1 MKLCT
6 TPQNIPVTTDEEQK
20 ATLPIPPS
28 FKTLYIMGEVNENTT
43 TEVTREIIESDWSGD
58 NIRELHIYICSEGGY
73 LRDCFAI
80 IDLIRQIKK
89 QFNITVRTYGLGEVA
104 SAGFFI
110 FLLGDERQ
118 LFPSCRVFVHEHITV
133 GTEQTYGERIKAD
146 KTEEKE
152 VYDNYVRYTAE
163 CLDIS
168 TRKVKNL
175 LKKNKW
181 LTQQEI
187 KTYGINKD
195 LENVRLNNG

>member
-1 MKLCT
+1 MKICT
-6 TPQNIPVTTDEEQK
+6 TASDVSVATDKEQCAKIPT
-20 ATLPIPPS
+20 PPG
-28 FKTLYIMGEVNENTT
+28 FKVLYIVGEVNESTT
-43 TEVTREIIESDWSGD
+43 SEVTRELLETDWADD

-80 IDLIRQIKK
+80 IDLIEQIKD
-89 QFNITVRTYGLGEVA
+89 QFKVIIRTYGLGEVA

-110 FLLGDERQ
+110 FLLGDERH

-152 VYDNYVRYTAE
+152 VYDNYVKYTSE
-163 CLDIS
+163 RLGIS
-168 TRKVKNL
+168 VTRTKNL

-181 LTQQEI
+181 LTKREVNN
-187 KTYGINKD
+187 YGINKD
-195 LENVRLNNG
+195 LEDGINHG

>member
-1 MKLCT
+1 MRICAQSKE
-6 TPQNIPVTTDEEQK
+6 TPVVTDIEQTATIPS
-20 ATLPIPPS
+20 PPS
-28 FKTLYIMGEVNENTT
+28 VKVLYIIGEVNESV
-43 TEVTREIIESDWSGD
+43 TEEITRELIESDWIED

-80 IDLIRQIKK
+80 IDLIQQLRK
-89 QFNITVRTYGLGEVA
+89 QFPIVIRTYGLGEVA

-118 LFPSCRVFVHEHITV
+118 LFPSCRVFVHEHITI

-152 VYDNYVRYTAE
+152 VYDNYVKYTSE
-163 CLDIS
+163 RLGIS
-168 TRKVKNL
+168 VTKTKNL

-181 LTQQEI
+181 LTKKEMRS
-187 KTYGINKD
+187 YGINKE
-195 LENVRLNNG
+195 LENV

>member
-1 MKLCT
+1 MRICT
-6 TPQNIPVTTDEEQK
+6 QTSNVPVTTDEEK
-20 ATLPIPPS
+20 VTVLPSPPS
-28 FKTLYIMGEVNENTT
+28 FKTLYIIGEVNEKM
-43 TEVTREIIESDWSGD
+43 TEEIARELIESDWISE

-80 IDLIRQIKK
+80 IDLIQQLRQ
-89 QFNITVRTYGLGEVA
+89 QFPIIIRTYGLGEVA

-152 VYDNYVRYTAE
+152 VYDNYVKYTSDR
-163 CLDIS
+163 LGIS
-168 TRKVKNL
+168 VTKTRNL

-181 LTQQEI
+181 LTKKEMR
-187 KTYGINKD
+187 TYSISKE
-195 LENVRLNNG
+195 LENV